1 MQTSTQRFRLKHDIY
16 YSKNILPSCTKRILG
31 IIVNIIT
38 QVEISYLGDT
48 NISNIKLEYVK
59 KIAIEIGVEI
69 FTIELQSTRYHF
81 GTYGSNTKA
90 SVEL

>member
-1 MQTSTQRFRLKHDIY
+1 MKKLY
-16 YSKNILPSCTKRILG
+16 LPSHTKKNLD
-31 IIVNIIT
+31 IT
-38 QVEISYLGDT
+38 ALINTS
-48 NISNIKLEYVK
+48 ISNTKLEYVK

-69 FTIELQSTRYHF
+69 FTKELQSTRYHF

>member
-1 MQTSTQRFRLKHDIY
+1 MIY
-16 YSKNILPSCTKRILG
+16 IIQKLYLPSCTKRILDNTD
-31 IIVNIIT
+31 IF
-38 QVEISYLGDT
+38 
-48 NISNIKLEYVK
+48 NIKLGNVK

-69 FTIELQSTRYHF
+69 FTKELQSTRYHF

>member
-1 MQTSTQRFRLKHDIY
+1 MIY
-16 YSKNILPSCTKRILG
+16 IIQKLYLPSCTKRILDITVIINTG
-31 IIVNIIT
+31 IF
-38 QVEISYLGDT
+38 
-48 NISNIKLEYVK
+48 NIKLEYVK

-69 FTIELQSTRYHF
+69 FTKELQSTRYHF

>member
-1 MQTSTQRFRLKHDIY
+1 MIY
-16 YSKNILPSCTKRILG
+16 IIQKIYLPSCTKRILD
-31 IIVNIIT
+31 IIVIIINT
-38 QVEISYLGDT
+38 S
-48 NISNIKLEYVK
+48 ISNIKLEYVK

-69 FTIELQSTRYHF
+69 FTKELQSTRYHF

>member
-1 MQTSTQRFRLKHDIY
+1 M
-16 YSKNILPSCTKRILG
+16 PSYTKENLD
-31 IIVNIIT
+31 IIVIIIIK
-38 QVEISYLGDT
+38 VYVSYLGHS
-48 NISNIKLEYVK
+48 ISNIKLKYVK

-69 FTIELQSTRYHF
+69 FTKELQSTRYHF

>member
-1 MQTSTQRFRLKHDIY
+1 MIY
-16 YSKNILPSCTKRILG
+16 IIQKLYLPSCTKRILD
-31 IIVNIIT
+31 IIVIIIIT
-38 QVEISYLGDT
+38 SYLDYSGT
-48 NISNIKLEYVK
+48 FIIKLEYVK

-69 FTIELQSTRYHF
+69 FTKELQSTRYHF

>member
-31 IIVNIIT
+31 IIVKY
-38 QVEISYLGDT
+38 VSYLGDT
-48 NISNIKLEYVK
+48 NISNTKLEYVNE
-59 KIAIEIGVEI
+59 IAIEIGVEI
-69 FTIELQSTRYHF
+69 FTKELQSTRYHF